1 MVHIA
6 RIADGVVMVRPRD
19 FGFNEETALDN
30 EFQTRPQ
37 AADSEI
43 NRRANVEFQNMVD
56 RLRAEGIDVMVLEPD
71 DQGQINVPDAV
82 FPNNWFSTHRDGT
95 LITYPMM
102 APCRRAEVR
111 PDDLKRLLRQHGR
124 TVKNLI
130 RFGEGEKQP
139 EKSLEGTGALVIDR
153 ANRVIYAAQ
162 SQRCDTELF
171 DQFIRFRKY
180 KEGIL
185 FDALSSSGKPVYH
198 TNVMMNLGGR
208 YAVICAESIRDVAGR
223 ARVIQSLGRSFD
235 VLEISLEQMERHYCG
250 NILQLRTRDGGFV
263 IVMSARAEKGFT
275 PEQRERLSAY
285 GKIVSVD
292 LETIESI
299 GGGSARCMLAEVFF
313 PRDESPIVPSPSGRG
328 LE

>member
-6 RIADGVVMVRPRD
+6 QITDAVVMVRPRD

-71 DQGQINVPDAV
+71 DQGQIKVPDAV
-82 FPNNWFSTHRDGT
+82 FPNNWFSTHHDGA

-102 APCRRAEVR
+102 APNRRVEVR
-111 PDDLKRLLRQHGR
+111 PDDLQRLLRQHGR
-124 TVKNLI
+124 KVKNLI
-130 RFGEGEKQP
+130 RFGRAGEDQP
-139 EKSLEGTGALVIDR
+139 EKFLEGTGALVIDR
-153 ANRVIYAAQ
+153 VDRVVYAAR
-162 SQRCDTELF
+162 SQRCDVELF
-171 DQFIRFRKY
+171 ERFIRFRAY

-185 FDALSSSGKPVYH
+185 FDTKGSSGKPVYH

-208 YAVICAESIRDVAGR
+208 YAVICAESIRDAAQR
-223 ARVIQSLGRSFD
+223 ARVLQSLERSFD
-235 VLEISLEQMERHYCG
+235 VLEISIEQMERHYCG
-250 NILQLRTRDGGFV
+250 NVLQLRTRDGELL
-263 IVMSARAEKGFT
+263 IVMSARAEDGFT
-275 PEQRERLSAY
+275 PEQRERLSVY

-299 GGGSARCMLAEVFF
+299 GGGSARCMLAEVFL
-313 PRDESPIVPSPSGRG
+313 PRGESLV
-328 LE
+328 

>member
-1 MVHIA
+1 
-6 RIADGVVMVRPRD
+6 MVRPRD

-30 EFQTRPQ
+30 EFQTRPE

-71 DQGQINVPDAV
+71 DQRRTKVPDAV

-102 APCRRAEVR
+102 APSRRAEVR
-111 PDDLKRLLRQHGR
+111 PADIERLLRQHGR
-124 TVKNLI
+124 AVKNLI
-130 RFGEGEKQP
+130 RFGDGEHQP
-139 EKSLEGTGALVIDR
+139 EKFLEGTGALVIDR
-153 ANRVIYAAQ
+153 ADRVVYAAR

-171 DQFIRFRKY
+171 ERFIRFRAY

-208 YAVICAESIRDVAGR
+208 YAVICAESIRNAAQR
-223 ARVIQSLGRSFD
+223 ARALQSLGRSFD
-235 VLEISLEQMERHYCG
+235 VLEISLEQMEKHYCG
-250 NILQLRTRDGGFV
+250 NILQLRNRDGGFV

-275 PEQRERLSAY
+275 LEQRERLSAY

-292 LETIESI
+292 LETIETI
-299 GGGSARCMLAEVFF
+299 GGGSARCMLAEVFL
-313 PRDESPIVPSPSGRG
+313 PRDEVN
-328 LE
+328 LK